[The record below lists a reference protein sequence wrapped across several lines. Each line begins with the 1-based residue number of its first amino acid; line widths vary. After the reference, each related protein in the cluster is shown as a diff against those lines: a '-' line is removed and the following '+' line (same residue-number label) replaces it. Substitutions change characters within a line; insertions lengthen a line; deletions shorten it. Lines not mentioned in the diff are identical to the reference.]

1 MRVSSI
7 SKEFSCPICLELMV
21 KTRTLQCGHSFCAG
35 CVESSLATKRQVF
48 ERITSQWKI
57 KLTIHPVM
65 QTWSARHVSAESC
78 ASQVD
83 RLQLIMSFLSSFRK
97 THWLRMRC
105 VCSQCDLVCVPIRVD
120 SDPNCCV
127 SSGNH
132 ANRNTKIVWSIRKL
146 PPKNLRCGLAKLLL
160 LFCLSESTETW
171 PHRCDHWSHDCS
183 EWLRRR
189 NKHSA
194 NSLTFGQNGQCPRK
208 KSSRREWRCIVVRL
222 IHCICFF
229 QFNLFT
235 YMFIVM
241 MDVSLGLA
249 RIEYCKSTNLTSLL
263 LDEKSLPE
271 LKQIASNLLVD
282 LESSDKTDC
291 VSLRDRLKMFIL
303 YGWLH
308 WCDVQILYLYL

>member
-105 VCSQCDLVCVPIRVD
+105 VCSQCESVCVPMRVD
-120 SDPNCCV
+120 PDQLLCV
-127 SSGNH
+127 QWESRKQEYE
-132 ANRNTKIVWSIRKL
+132 NRLEHQKITAEKLAVWIGQIIAVVLSLRVDWDLTTSTWSLIPWLQRVVETAKQTQRKFLDIRSK
-146 PPKNLRCGLAKLLL
+146 
-160 LFCLSESTETW
+160 
-171 PHRCDHWSHDCS
+171 WSVPEKKVFKKGVTLYRGTS
-183 EWLRRR
+183 
-189 NKHSA
+189 
-194 NSLTFGQNGQCPRK
+194 NSLHMFFSIQFIYIHVYCYDGCVPRAG
-208 KSSRREWRCIVVRL
+208 E
-222 IHCICFF
+222 
-229 QFNLFT
+229 
-235 YMFIVM
+235 
-241 MDVSLGLA
+241 D
-249 RIEYCKSTNLTSLL
+249 RIL
-263 LDEKSLPE
+263 
-271 LKQIASNLLVD
+271 
-282 LESSDKTDC
+282 
-291 VSLRDRLKMFIL
+291 
-303 YGWLH
+303 
-308 WCDVQILYLYL
+308 